1 MRLTWHVPPACQGQ
15 IVEVAYCQVGDILLR
30 RTIDQSDRS
39 VAYEAAPL
47 DDDEIEGIEP
57 WNCEPR

>member
-1 MRLTWHVPPACQGQ
+1 
-15 IVEVAYCQVGDILLR
+15 VGDILLR

-57 WNCEPR
+57 WNCEPRATGWEDITEARAREIAESL